1 MHDSWLFYTKL
12 WSNED
17 KNYCRTLCSW
27 PTYSSVAGPP
37 THHRDVWKHR
47 SKAEGKGWRLEGG

>member
-1 MHDSWLFYTKL
+1 MIPGYFIQNFGQMRTKIIVGLF
-12 WSNED
+12 
-17 KNYCRTLCSW
+17 CSW